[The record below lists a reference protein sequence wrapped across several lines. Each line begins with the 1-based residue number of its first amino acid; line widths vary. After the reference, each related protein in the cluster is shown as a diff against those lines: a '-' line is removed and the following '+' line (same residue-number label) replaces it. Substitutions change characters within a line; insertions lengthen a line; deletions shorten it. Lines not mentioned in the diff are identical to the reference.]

1 MELSLENRLLVQNHE
16 QVEGDENEGRVR
28 KYRGA
33 VEEPRLAHEDCE
45 DAVVHGIS
53 GVTIKTADDKVARRI
68 DWCEGALASREEV
81 PDAAEQDESA
91 EKDQGGSR
99 DRGSTD
105 RRNTQLVGREEHSIR
120 HVASDEAW
128 QKCHEEQCSDR
139 EEELHGEDRH
149 RLTSN
154 GPHGMPE
161 NTLLVVRRFHRKC
174 FGHPSLAANNDSE
187 KSRRCRHRKSWQQIY
202 TVNDGFGS
210 ICDRQRSGGSRPR
223 AAVCWL
229 RPIATVGVRCLDYL
243 SSTRCFSDGPANVR

>member
-91 EKDQGGSR
+91 EQDQGGSR

-120 HVASDEAW
+120 HVASNDAW

-139 EEELHGEDRH
+139 EEELHGEDRR

-154 GPHGMPE
+154 SPHGRVLHRTVESAATTGQWRYFPKAD
-161 NTLLVVRRFHRKC
+161 RRDLYPARF
-174 FGHPSLAANNDSE
+174 DS
-187 KSRRCRHRKSWQQIY
+187 K
-202 TVNDGFGS
+202 
-210 ICDRQRSGGSRPR
+210 RS
-223 AAVCWL
+223 
-229 RPIATVGVRCLDYL
+229 
-243 SSTRCFSDGPANVR
+243 

>member
-1 MELSLENRLLVQNHE
+1 VELSLENRLLVQNHE

-105 RRNTQLVGREEHSIR
+105 RRNTQLVGREEQGRGPRAKTGSFVLDSIR
-120 HVASDEAW
+120 RMR
-128 QKCHEEQCSDR
+128 KG
-139 EEELHGEDRH
+139 LG
-149 RLTSN
+149 
-154 GPHGMPE
+154 
-161 NTLLVVRRFHRKC
+161 VVTD
-174 FGHPSLAANNDSE
+174 PSLPSTAAL
-187 KSRRCRHRKSWQQIY
+187 RKEH
-202 TVNDGFGS
+202 
-210 ICDRQRSGGSRPR
+210 P
-223 AAVCWL
+223 
-229 RPIATVGVRCLDYL
+229 
-243 SSTRCFSDGPANVR
+243 